1 MMSDSWRIRISLA
14 HVNTVS
20 LSSLLAED
28 FVSYINEKIEV
39 IRIEFP
45 QSPPILFIQL
55 LASLPLYSVFLF
67 ITTDCISILLSKTKL
82 SSGYWIPS
90 QLCYLKELYQISS
103 LFYTINFPPT
113 LSFPSVNK
121 HVIMSR
127 I

>member
-1 MMSDSWRIRISLA
+1 MMSGSWRVRISLA

-28 FVSYINEKIEV
+28 FVSYLNKKTEV
-39 IRIEFP
+39 VSIEFP
-45 QSPPILFIQL
+45 QSPLILFIQL

-67 ITTDCISILLSKTKL
+67 ITIDCISILLSKTKL
-82 SSGYWIPS
+82 SSGYQIPS

-121 HVIMSR
+121 HVIMSP